1 MAWAALGT
9 CSPRVSSLKGTVA
22 RATAELYGN
31 LGLTPCALTA
41 KSVVFFFSLGFEFC
55 LFFLLLF
62 FHLGCKDKCHWCQL
76 SIAHLFV
83 FQQYKHMRD
92 CIPA

>member
-9 CSPRVSSLKGTVA
+9 CSLRVSSLKGTVA

-41 KSVVFFFSLGFEFC
+41 KSVVFFFLLVLSFAC
-55 LFFLLLF
+55 FFYYYF
-62 FHLGCKDKCHWCQL
+62 FILAVKISVIGV
-76 SIAHLFV
+76 S
-83 FQQYKHMRD
+83 
-92 CIPA
+92 